1 MQRGGPV
8 YIMTN
13 PLHSV
18 LYTGV
23 TSELIQRVQQHKYK
37 VFSDSFTAKYN
48 VIILVYYQ
56 FYPTITKAIPEGKRI
71 KAGSR
76 KQKIELI
83 NSINP
88 DWVDL
93 WDKEVSF
100 W

>member
-23 TSELIQRVQQHKYK
+23 SSELIQRVQQHKYK
-37 VFSDSFTAKYN
+37 VFSDSFTAKYS

-56 FYPTITKAIPEGKRI
+56 FYPTITEAILEEKESKQGAENKR
-71 KAGSR
+71 
-76 KQKIELI
+76 
-83 NSINP
+83 
-88 DWVDL
+88 
-93 WDKEVSF
+93 
-100 W
+100 